1 MTVQLTKKDADGYG
15 LALQGS
21 APVLVVGVEQG
32 SLAQVGLGM
41 GLEKMTTMF
50 RLQASSRGII

>member
-41 GLEKMTTMF
+41 ALEKMTTIF
-50 RLQASSRGII
+50 RLQVSRRGIT